1 MLYRRRLEIHLSR
14 TPFASSSP
22 LTIAL
27 FARDGTPNPC
37 CKQHAIF
44 FTKDGRDFVSPRF
57 TRTRGAFFRFLVS
70 ARRSIYRDRFFDKY
84 MRKREG
90 TRCRG
95 IVRKNKEN
103 KRKIK
108 NSYCAHLLSES
119 VLFIIN
125 RAGYFSSFFFSPS
138 NIIIAQK
145 FDLPSTCV
153 TSINKYS
160 TNES

>member
-14 TPFASSSP
+14 TPLASSSPP

-27 FARDGTPNPC
+27 FARDGTSNPC

-57 TRTRGAFFRFLVS
+57 TRTRAAFFRFLVS

-108 NSYCAHLLSES
+108 NSYCARLLSES

-125 RAGYFSSFFFSPS
+125 RAGHFSSFFFPPS
-138 NIIIAQK
+138 NTLSRK
-145 FDLPSTCV
+145 NLTFPRHP
-153 TSINKYS
+153 
-160 TNES
+160 